1 MVKTTLAALL
11 LCLSPL
17 AWSASA
23 IQHLLDAATPPDG
36 VVFEVVESDDDAL
49 QWAIPQ
55 ISHYVAQLRARF
67 PDIDIAVVTHGSE
80 QFALTSANRQQNPE
94 LHQEVQSLVQA
105 SGVPVHVCGT
115 HAGWFGVDPEDFP
128 AFVDVAPAGP
138 VQISQYEELGYEL
151 IVVEAAD

>member
-1 MVKTTLAALL
+1 MNRILLAACL

-49 QWAIPQ
+49 DWAIPQ
-55 ISHYVAQLRARF
+55 INHYVSQLRARF
-67 PDIDIAVVTHGSE
+67 PDIEIAVVTHGSE
-80 QFALTSANRQQNPE
+80 QFALTRANRSENTAI
-94 LHQEVQSLVQA
+94 HQGVQSLVQDA
-105 SGVPVHVCGT
+105 DVPVHVCGT

-138 VQISQYEELGYEL
+138 VQIHQYEELGYEL
-151 IVVEAAD
+151 VVVEADD